1 MVFYVEL
8 KFMKIFIISLL
19 LFFLSILSGCQTIEN
34 KTQQEQ
40 ERLSKY
46 IGYNINEVYID
57 FGKEGVHKEDYKG
70 YKKVTFTTKK
80 LGVKCKRIFFYDR
93 SMVVTGIQFA
103 GCW

>member
-1 MVFYVEL
+1 MRLTITVLF
-8 KFMKIFIISLL
+8 LL
-19 LFFLSILSGCQTIEN
+19 IFLSACQTVQTKVDE

-46 IGYNINEVYID
+46 IGYNIDEVYVD
-57 FGKEGVHKEDYKG
+57 FGTEGVHKKDYKG

>member
-1 MVFYVEL
+1 MR
-8 KFMKIFIISLL
+8 LL
-19 LFFLSILSGCQTIEN
+19 ITALFLLIFLSACQTVQTKVDE

-40 ERLSKY
+40 ELLSKY

-57 FGKEGVHKEDYKG
+57 FGTEGEHKKDYKG

-93 SMVVTGIQFA
+93 SKVVTKIQFA

>member
-1 MVFYVEL
+1 MRLVTTT
-8 KFMKIFIISLL
+8 LL
-19 LFFLSILSGCQTIEN
+19 LLIFLNACQTVQTKVDE

-40 ERLSKY
+40 ELLSKY
-46 IGYNINEVYID
+46 IGYNINEVYVD
-57 FGKEGVHKEDYKG
+57 FGTEGVHKKDYKG

-93 SMVVTGIQFA
+93 SKVVTKIQFA

>member
-1 MVFYVEL
+1 MR
-8 KFMKIFIISLL
+8 LL
-19 LFFLSILSGCQTIEN
+19 IAALFLLIFLSACQTVQTKVDE

-40 ERLSKY
+40 ELLSKY

-57 FGKEGVHKEDYKG
+57 FGTEGEHKKDYKG

>member
-1 MVFYVEL
+1 MRL
-8 KFMKIFIISLL
+8 IIAALFLL
-19 LFFLSILSGCQTIEN
+19 IFLSACQTVQTKVDE

-40 ERLSKY
+40 ELLSKY

-57 FGKEGVHKEDYKG
+57 FGTEGVHKKDYKG

-93 SMVVTGIQFA
+93 SMVVTKIQFA

>member
-1 MVFYVEL
+1 MRLTITALF
-8 KFMKIFIISLL
+8 LL
-19 LFFLSILSGCQTIEN
+19 IFLSACQTVQTKVDE

-40 ERLSKY
+40 ELLSKY
-46 IGYNINEVYID
+46 IGYNIEEVYVD
-57 FGKEGVHKEDYKG
+57 FGTEGVHKKDYKG

>member
-1 MVFYVEL
+1 MRLTITALF
-8 KFMKIFIISLL
+8 LL
-19 LFFLSILSGCQTIEN
+19 IFLSACQTVQTKVDE

-57 FGKEGVHKEDYKG
+57 FGNEGVHSIHNKG
-70 YKKVTFTTKK
+70 YKKVIFTTKK
-80 LGVKCKRIFFYDR
+80 LGVKCERIFFYDR

>member
-1 MVFYVEL
+1 MRLTITVLF
-8 KFMKIFIISLL
+8 LL
-19 LFFLSILSGCQTIEN
+19 IFLSACQTVQTKVDE

-40 ERLSKY
+40 ELLSKY
-46 IGYNINEVYID
+46 IGYNIDEVYVD
-57 FGKEGVHKEDYKG
+57 FGTEGVHKKDYKG
-70 YKKVTFTTKK
+70 YKKVTFITKK

>member
-1 MVFYVEL
+1 MRLAFTAL
-8 KFMKIFIISLL
+8 FLL
-19 LFFLSILSGCQTIEN
+19 IFLSACQTVQTKVDE

-40 ERLSKY
+40 ELLSKY

-57 FGKEGVHKEDYKG
+57 FGTEGEHKKDYKG

-103 GCW
+103 GCWLVNDF

>member
-1 MVFYVEL
+1 MRLTITALF
-8 KFMKIFIISLL
+8 LL
-19 LFFLSILSGCQTIEN
+19 IFLSACQTVQTKVDE

-46 IGYNINEVYID
+46 IGYNINEVYVN
-57 FGKEGVHKEDYKG
+57 FGTEGVHKKDYKG

-93 SMVVTGIQFA
+93 SMVVTKIQFA

>member
-1 MVFYVEL
+1 MRLTITALF
-8 KFMKIFIISLL
+8 LL
-19 LFFLSILSGCQTIEN
+19 IVLSACQTVQTKVDE

-40 ERLSKY
+40 ELLSKY
-46 IGYNINEVYID
+46 IGYNINEVYVD
-57 FGKEGVHKEDYKG
+57 FGTEGVHKKDFRG

-93 SMVVTGIQFA
+93 SKVVTKIQFA

>member
-1 MVFYVEL
+1 
-8 KFMKIFIISLL
+8 MKLTIITLFLL
-19 LFFLSILSGCQTIEN
+19 IFLSACQTVQTKVDE

-40 ERLSKY
+40 ELLSKY
-46 IGYNINEVYID
+46 IGHNINEVYVD
-57 FGKEGVHKEDYKG
+57 FGTEGVHKKDFKG

-93 SMVVTGIQFA
+93 SMVVTKIQFA

>member
-1 MVFYVEL
+1 MRLV
-8 KFMKIFIISLL
+8 ITTLL
-19 LFFLSILSGCQTIEN
+19 LLIFLNACQTVQTKVDE

-40 ERLSKY
+40 ESLSKY
-46 IGYNINEVYID
+46 IGYSINEVYVD
-57 FGKEGVHKEDYKG
+57 FGSEGVHKKDNKG

-93 SMVVTGIQFA
+93 SMVVTKIQFA

>member
-1 MVFYVEL
+1 MRLTITALF
-8 KFMKIFIISLL
+8 LL
-19 LFFLSILSGCQTIEN
+19 IFLSACQTVQTKVDE

-46 IGYNINEVYID
+46 IGYNINEVYVD
-57 FGKEGVHKEDYKG
+57 FGTEGVHKKDYKG

-80 LGVKCKRIFFYDR
+80 LGVKCKRIFFYNR

>member
-1 MVFYVEL
+1 MRLTITVLF
-8 KFMKIFIISLL
+8 LL
-19 LFFLSILSGCQTIEN
+19 IFLSACQTVQTKVDE

-40 ERLSKY
+40 EFLSKY

-70 YKKVTFTTKK
+70 YKKVTFITKK

>member
-1 MVFYVEL
+1 MRL
-8 KFMKIFIISLL
+8 IIAALFLL
-19 LFFLSILSGCQTIEN
+19 IFLSACQTVQTKVDE

-40 ERLSKY
+40 ELLSKY
-46 IGYNINEVYID
+46 IGYNINEVYVD
-57 FGKEGVHKEDYKG
+57 FGTEGVHKKDFRG

-93 SMVVTGIQFA
+93 SMVVTEIQFA

>member
-1 MVFYVEL
+1 MRLSITALF
-8 KFMKIFIISLL
+8 LL
-19 LFFLSILSGCQTIEN
+19 IFLSACQTVQTKVDE

-46 IGYNINEVYID
+46 IGYNIDEVYVD
-57 FGKEGVHKEDYKG
+57 FGTEGVHKKDYKG

-80 LGVKCKRIFFYDR
+80 LGVKCKRIFFYNR

>member
-1 MVFYVEL
+1 MR
-8 KFMKIFIISLL
+8 LL
-19 LFFLSILSGCQTIEN
+19 ITALFLLIFLSACQTVQTKVDE
-34 KTQQEQ
+34 EQ
-40 ERLSKY
+40 ELLSKY
-46 IGYNINEVYID
+46 IGYNINEVYVD
-57 FGKEGVHKEDYKG
+57 FGTEGVHKKDFRG